1 MNERI
6 TRKVPKP
13 TALVLAGAVAKG
25 AFEAGVLGALA
36 DHAAEL
42 PICRI
47 IGTSSGALNGALY
60 ALGIRA
66 GEEVK
71 AARSLA
77 TLWEQSGSW
86 HNALKLDFKE
96 IIERK
101 GLGTAARIRTLMN
114 EAAKGLRSNAGH
126 AIDLQLVTTRLDGDR
141 GSIGAEAA
149 TTYEHVARFRDSDF
163 DSEGH
168 RARMFETALGSAAF
182 PGMFAPVDVRGI
194 GLCIDGGAVNNTPIR
209 RALGDGTV
217 ERVIVVTAQP
227 LLVPAQGQG
236 LSGLDLVSH
245 FAQILVNERLYRD
258 LRDAESVN
266 HHLAELDALTMAGV
280 SPEVIAKVKAIFG
293 WKPLEL
299 VQIRPPD
306 ALPGSAFRAFSNESL
321 RREYILAGREAAAI
335 AIRSLLLADAR

>member
-6 TRKVPKP
+6 TRRVPKP
-13 TALVLAGAVAKG
+13 TALILAGAVAKG

-36 DHAAEL
+36 DHAAEV

-66 GEEVK
+66 AEEVK
-71 AARSLA
+71 AARALA

-86 HNALKLDFKE
+86 HNALKLDLRE

-101 GLGTAARIRTLMN
+101 GLGTAARIRSLLY
-114 EAAKGLRSNAGH
+114 EAAKGLRGNAGRP
-126 AIDLQLVTTRLDGDR
+126 IDLQLILTRLDGDR
-141 GSIGAEAA
+141 GSIGVEAA
-149 TTYEHVARFRDSDF
+149 TTYEHVARFRDSEF

-168 RARMFETALGSAAF
+168 RARIFETALGSAAF

-194 GLCIDGGAVNNTPIR
+194 GLCIDGGAVNNTPIKL
-209 RALGDGTV
+209 ALGDGTV

-227 LLVPAQGQG
+227 LLAREQSQA

-266 HHLAELDALTMAGV
+266 RHLAELEALARDGV
-280 SPEVIAKVKAIFG
+280 SPEVIQKVKAIFG

-306 ALPGSAFRAFSNESL
+306 ALPGSAFRAFSNGSL
-321 RREYILAGREAAAI
+321 RREYILAGREAAEI
-335 AIRSLLLADAR
+335 AIRAALKADAG